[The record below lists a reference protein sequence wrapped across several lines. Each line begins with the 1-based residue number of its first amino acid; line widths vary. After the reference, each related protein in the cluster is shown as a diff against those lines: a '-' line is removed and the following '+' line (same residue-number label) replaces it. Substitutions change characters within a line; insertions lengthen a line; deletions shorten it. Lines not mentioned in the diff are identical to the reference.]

1 MCNPLPPRF
10 YETIIIIKIVNIH
23 IDFTGFLKFSEF
35 EQAGRSSRSTQNEN
49 ESRRC
54 DCGVTH
60 FTIANKNMHDLH
72 TI

>member
-49 ESRRC
+49 VSR
-54 DCGVTH
+54 VS
-60 FTIANKNMHDLH
+60 L
-72 TI
+72 